1 MNQLIKSYYYF
12 IFGVGV
18 YIVGSNLLFEN
29 GEMFNYENDETLTC
43 FLVIIILALI
53 LFIFL
58 LINSIFYKKVSKIIE
73 SPYKSFSVAFCTLL
87 FQKISYFILYKIWG
101 YEKAPP
107 YFVNDGLP
115 GEFIDASVSFT
126 ITKYIIYLLIFEGLI
141 FLLSNNWN
149 RNILS
154 RKKEG

>member
-1 MNQLIKSYYYF
+1 MLYQLVRSYYYF
-12 IFGVGV
+12 IFGVALYAIG
-18 YIVGSNLLFEN
+18 INFLIGEKDMFSSDDALLS
-29 GEMFNYENDETLTC
+29 YL
-43 FLVIIILALI
+43 LIIIFIALI

-107 YFVNDGLP
+107 YFVDFPEKAIVDETLY
-115 GEFIDASVSFT
+115 FT

-141 FLLSNNWN
+141 FLLSKDWHGK
-149 RNILS
+149 ILS
-154 RKKEG
+154 RKKKG

>member
-107 YFVNDGLP
+107 YFVDFPEKAIVDETLY
-115 GEFIDASVSFT
+115 FT

>member
-1 MNQLIKSYYYF
+1 MLYQLVRSYYYF
-12 IFGVGV
+12 IFGVALYAIG
-18 YIVGSNLLFEN
+18 INFLIGEKDMFSSDDALLS
-29 GEMFNYENDETLTC
+29 YL
-43 FLVIIILALI
+43 LIIIFIALI

-141 FLLSNNWN
+141 FLLSKDWHGK
-149 RNILS
+149 ILS
-154 RKKEG
+154 RKKKG